1 MDKAS
6 DFGSEDYRISPVI
19 VVIEAY
25 LVFLHVFHTMF
36 DLLFKK
42 FGSNATTKKNIYSW
56 PAICPFW
63 IPASDICMIAHS
75 TAVIKIKDKLMVTMW
90 AMWPNG

>member
-42 FGSNATTKKNIYSW
+42 FGSNATTKKTYIHG
-56 PAICPFW
+56 PPFA
-63 IPASDICMIAHS
+63 PSGYLLL
-75 TAVIKIKDKLMVTMW
+75 TYV
-90 AMWPNG
+90 